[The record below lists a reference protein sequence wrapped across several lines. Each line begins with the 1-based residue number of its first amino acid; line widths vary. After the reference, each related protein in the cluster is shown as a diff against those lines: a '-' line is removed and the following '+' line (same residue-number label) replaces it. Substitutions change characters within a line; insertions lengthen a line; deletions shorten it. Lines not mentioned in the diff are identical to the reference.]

1 MVGPVRRSG
10 SGPGLPEHI
19 RPSRKLPQA
28 IPLRAQPSRALGA
41 PYGRLQGTAHNGIP
55 GCGHPVSAGGGS
67 QDCLLTVRLS
77 RLRPGRL
84 RGDLAALRSGGLP
97 CDSQQSCPNRCT
109 AIVIMAAWKIHGQ
122 EHLTQT
128 LDRGIRQGQLAHA
141 YLLVGPPH
149 IGKDTLALQ
158 LAQAVNCVGEDPP
171 CGQCLQCRRIERGIH
186 PDIQRI
192 VPTPDE
198 KTGRMHTEIRIDQVR
213 AIERA
218 IALQPYEGRYRVF
231 IFEGAERLSPD
242 AANAL
247 LKTLEEPPAH
257 VLLLLTAAEEEALLP
272 TIRSR
277 CQRLELRPLPEDR
290 LVTMLAEEHGVS
302 PEDAR
307 LLARISGG
315 NVGWAVSAVANP
327 RLLDERQRRLET
339 LLSVVDGGMERRFQY
354 AQELAQQFGRDRN
367 TVREEMGFWLLWW
380 RDLLVLMQQ
389 APELVVNVDWRQT
402 LEDRAR
408 RFHAGEVA
416 RVVRELVATLERLE
430 QNAISRMALD
440 VLMLTLPAPKPV
452 PARQEMA

>member
-1 MVGPVRRSG
+1 MSP
-10 SGPGLPEHI
+10 
-19 RPSRKLPQA
+19 
-28 IPLRAQPSRALGA
+28 
-41 PYGRLQGTAHNGIP
+41 
-55 GCGHPVSAGGGS
+55 
-67 QDCLLTVRLS
+67 
-77 RLRPGRL
+77 
-84 RGDLAALRSGGLP
+84 
-97 CDSQQSCPNRCT
+97 
-109 AIVIMAAWKIHGQ
+109 WKIHGQ
-122 EHLTQT
+122 EHLTPA
-128 LDRGIRQGQLAHA
+128 LNRGLSQGQLAHA

-171 CGQCLQCRRIERGIH
+171 CGQCTQCRRIERGIH

-192 VPTPDE
+192 APTPDE
-198 KTGRMHTEIRIDQVR
+198 KTGRMHTEIRLDQVL

-231 IFEGAERLSPD
+231 IFEGAERLSPE

-257 VLLLLTAAEEEALLP
+257 VLLLLTATEEDALLP

-290 LVTMLAEEHGVS
+290 LVAVLAGEHGVT

-315 NVGWAVSAVANP
+315 KVGWALSAVANP

-339 LLSVVDGGMERRFQY
+339 LLSVVDGGLERRFQY
-354 AQELAQQFGRDRN
+354 AQELAQQFGRDRGA
-367 TVREEMGFWLLWW
+367 VREELGFWLLWW

-402 LEDRAR
+402 LEERAGR
-408 RFHAGEVA
+408 LHTGEVA

-430 QNAISRMALD
+430 QNANSRIALD
-440 VLMLTLPAPKPV
+440 VLMLTLPAPAKR
-452 PARQEMA
+452 PASQDTA